1 MRCFVDTNV
10 LVYADD
16 DAAPEKQARARAL
29 LSDLFVSGNG
39 VLSLQVLREYFVV
52 ATRKL
57 GIDAEAARRRVEIY
71 SRLDVVASDLDDLL
85 AAIDLHRLHGLSLWD
100 ALVVQSALAGRCGV
114 LFSEDLQHSRRFG
127 SLRIED
133 PFANPPAEPPSSAR
147 RSRRS

>member
-16 DAAPEKQARARAL
+16 DVEPEKQARARAL
-29 LSDLFVSGNG
+29 LSDLFASGKG

-85 AAIDLHRLHGLSLWD
+85 AAIDLHRLHGLSVWD

-114 LFSEDLQHSRRFG
+114 LFSEDLQHGRRFG
-127 SLRIED
+127 SLRIEN
-133 PFANPPAEPPSSAR
+133 PFEKPPTERASSAR
-147 RSRRS
+147 RSRKS